1 LAHLAQQAAPLL
13 PLTLS
18 RHSLPLGAAAA
29 ALPWSPAARAHPPCW
44 LIAATRK
51 PPNLS
56 PSLSDAGP
64 TQPLSLSFYFTA
76 QRLAPLQPR
85 PPPHATQAT
94 EQPSSQPRSGRA
106 ARPAERPPRLP
117 DVTAARAPAP
127 PRRPG
132 HDRALK
138 TRLSRPDC
146 AHTEAATPRPSE
158 ALTRRSSVTRV
169 KEHQWSRYPSPR
181 SSPFKLLEF
190 YQ

>member
-1 LAHLAQQAAPLL
+1 LAHLAQQVAPLL

-18 RHSLPLGAAAA
+18 RHSLPLGAAA

-106 ARPAERPPRLP
+106 ARPAERRLASPTCRPPEPQPHL
-117 DVTAARAPAP
+117 DAPATTA
-127 PRRPG
+127 R
-132 HDRALK
+132 
-138 TRLSRPDC
+138 SRPDC
-146 AHTEAATPRPSE
+146 LDPTARTPKPQPR
-158 ALTRRSSVTRV
+158 ARV
-169 KEHQWSRYPSPR
+169 KP
-181 SSPFKLLEF
+181 
-190 YQ
+190 